1 MSGGVDSTAC
11 ALMLKDQV
19 EVSGFFMNI
28 GQPDFEAQQLRVQEI
43 ADRLEIRLSV
53 IDLRKAFNDLVLRYF
68 SDSYKHGL
76 TPNPC
81 VICNRKVKFGLFAQ
95 TMLQTGVELIA
106 TGHYAILDKI
116 GSRFILKQGV
126 DPVKDQS
133 YFLCRLN
140 QQQLS
145 RFLFPLGSYEKKEIY
160 AFVKERGFTDFEGK
174 ESQDVCFLKDV
185 KVGEFLEQLEPLMKG
200 EGYIVTAEGRILGRH
215 KGLHH
220 YTIGQRKGLG
230 ISDVTP
236 YYVTKLDAAANRVI
250 IGKNE
255 DLLKNTL
262 DVNDMHWLSDEN
274 PDLSRE
280 YLVRIRYTHRGTMAT
295 IKQTAADNWAIHF
308 VSPQRAVTP
317 GQFAVIYDGDIL
329 IGSGVIQR

>member
-11 ALMLKDQV
+11 ALMLKEQA

-28 GQPDFEAQQLRVQEI
+28 GQPDFEAQQSRVQEI
-43 ADRLEIRLSV
+43 ADRLEVNLSI
-53 IDLRKAFNDLVLRYF
+53 IDLRKYFNELVLHYF
-68 SDSYKHGL
+68 SNSYKHGF

-81 VICNRKVKFGLFAQ
+81 VICNRKIKFGLFAE
-95 TMLQTGVELIA
+95 TMLKAGAERIA
-106 TGHYAILDKI
+106 TGHYAILDTLDDL
-116 GSRFILKQGV
+116 FILKQGV
-126 DPVKDQS
+126 DPLKDQS

-145 RFLFPLGSYEKKEIY
+145 RFLFPLGTYQKSEIY
-160 AFVKERGFTDFEGK
+160 TFVQERGFTDFEGK

-185 KVGEFLEQLEPLMKG
+185 KVGEFLEQLEPAMQGQG
-200 EGYIVTAEGRILGRH
+200 EIVTVDGKVLGQH

-236 YYVTKLDAAANRVI
+236 YYVTGLDASTNRVI

-255 DLLKNTL
+255 DLLSSTL
-262 DVNDMHWLSDEN
+262 YLTDMHWVSGIE
-274 PDLSRE
+274 PDLSKE

-295 IKQTAADNWAIHF
+295 IQKRSDNHWSIHF
-308 VSPQRAVTP
+308 TSPQRAITP
-317 GQFAVIYDGDIL
+317 GQFGVIYDGDIL
-329 IGSGVIQR
+329 LGSGVIQ